1 MKTRVLLL
9 CNDFTGSKVHSNL
22 YKELDNQAVSQT
34 IFSPIRRISERGKN
48 KFEFRCQD
56 SKVIYSD
63 LQKKY
68 HRLFFHLKS
77 NFLYNSL
84 LRQIN
89 PSDYTITHAST
100 LFTDG
105 SISYKLYKKYNI
117 PYIVAV
123 RSTDLSIFFKYLF
136 YLRKLGLE
144 ILQRAEKIIFINP
157 DLKEELIKKYIPDHL
172 KQMVLDKS
180 ICIPNGIDAAWHQN
194 IAKPKTIILPRCSVV
209 YVGSFLKRKN
219 VPLLIEALS
228 LLKDK
233 YEISLTIAG
242 SGGKDS
248 ENVHSAIATYGK
260 LYPINYVGRITEF
273 YALLDIYKNADI
285 FVMASKN
292 ETFGLVYIEAL
303 SQGLPII
310 YTRNT
315 GVSGFFKEGEVG
327 YSITTHT
334 ASELAAQIEKVINNY
349 EQLAANT
356 IKRVPEFDWSLISQQ
371 YIDIYTK
378 AEKQQF

>member
-22 YKELDNQAVSQT
+22 YKELENQAVSQT

-123 RSTDLSIFFKYLF
+123 RSTDLSIFFS
-136 YLRKLGLE
+136 GAVCP
-144 ILQRAEKIIFINP
+144 IA
-157 DLKEELIKKYIPDHL
+157 
-172 KQMVLDKS
+172 
-180 ICIPNGIDAAWHQN
+180 DA
-194 IAKPKTIILPRCSVV
+194 
-209 YVGSFLKRKN
+209 
-219 VPLLIEALS
+219 
-228 LLKDK
+228 
-233 YEISLTIAG
+233 
-242 SGGKDS
+242 
-248 ENVHSAIATYGK
+248 
-260 LYPINYVGRITEF
+260 
-273 YALLDIYKNADI
+273 
-285 FVMASKN
+285 
-292 ETFGLVYIEAL
+292 
-303 SQGLPII
+303 
-310 YTRNT
+310 
-315 GVSGFFKEGEVG
+315 
-327 YSITTHT
+327 
-334 ASELAAQIEKVINNY
+334 
-349 EQLAANT
+349 
-356 IKRVPEFDWSLISQQ
+356 LISN
-371 YIDIYTK
+371 K
-378 AEKQQF
+378 AVNIETLFIIHFF